1 MFFRCPNLCVG
12 MCSMSLF
19 PPAPLCQFSPSNG
32 RSHRWDCNLTSHLL
46 AQFHQQIP
54 SEGLSLVWRGTTS
67 LQEFPVLG
75 MSWLSFQV
83 CASCTSRWQRC
94 DSVQPSDKILIKKEK
109 PTLKP
114 IFVRLGLNSL
124 TLAYRTP
131 RDPFWAVK
139 IGLLDVQGNQLEISY
154 WKLISRS
161 WWENSYEEVTVKNYL
176 QWCWQGHNLRP
187 VIDVFLRSSF
197 RHHRACSHHSFSRLL
212 GFWRFGQENRKS
224 MSLAAFALQI

>member
-161 WWENSYEEVTVKNYL
+161 WWENSNVVPSKRSPWKIISNDVDKGTISARWLMFSFVPPSVTIAHAVTT
-176 QWCWQGHNLRP
+176 H
-187 VIDVFLRSSF
+187 
-197 RHHRACSHHSFSRLL
+197 
-212 GFWRFGQENRKS
+212 
-224 MSLAAFALQI
+224 LADC